1 MTPSSKHSPGPDSV
15 NCWVAVASAEHVA
28 VGRAGGFMQVGHGK
42 GAPLKRLHA
51 GDRVAYY
58 SSVRVFGEKAICQ
71 AFTAVGMVRDNLVSQ
86 GEMKMANGAD
96 FKPFRKDVTW
106 FEAQEVSIRP
116 LLATLSFTAGK
127 TSWGYAFR
135 FGLLKVTAADMDL
148 IEAAMKAV
156 PATLAPGS

>member
-1 MTPSSKHSPGPDSV
+1 MTPSNPHPPIVDSV

-71 AFTAVGMVRDNLVSQ
+71 AFTAVGVVRDDLVYQ
-86 GEMKMANGAD
+86 GEMKLANLAGGED
-96 FKPFRKDVTW
+96 FKPFRKDVNW
-106 FEAQEVSIRP
+106 FKSQEASIRP
-116 LLATLSFTAGK
+116 LLDKLSFTAGK
-127 TSWGYAFR
+127 TNWGYAFR

-148 IEAAMKAV
+148 IQVAMKAQNS
-156 PATLAPGS
+156 AS

>member
-1 MTPSSKHSPGPDSV
+1 MMSKPNPAAVDSTV

-28 VGRAGGFMQVGHGK
+28 IGRAGGFMQVGHGK

-71 AFTAVGMVRDNLVSQ
+71 AFTAVGVVRDDLVYQ
-86 GEMKMANGAD
+86 GEVKMANGED
-96 FKPFRKDVTW
+96 FKPFRKDVNW
-106 FEAQEVSIRP
+106 FKAQEASIRP
-116 LLATLSFTAGK
+116 LLDKLSFTAGK

-135 FGLLKVTAADMDL
+135 FGLLKVMAADMDL
-148 IEAAMKAV
+148 IEAAMRAV
-156 PATLAPGS
+156 PATLGPAS

>member
-1 MTPSSKHSPGPDSV
+1 MTLPSDHSPGTDSI

-28 VGRAGGFMQVGHGK
+28 IGRAGGFMQVGHGK
-42 GAPLKRLHA
+42 GAPLERLHA

-71 AFTAVGMVRDNLVSQ
+71 AFTAVGVVRDDLVYQ
-86 GEMKMANGAD
+86 GEMKLANGED
-96 FKPFRKDVTW
+96 FKPFRKDVSW
-106 FEAQEVSIRP
+106 FKSQEASIRP
-116 LLATLSFTAGK
+116 LLETLSFTAGK

-156 PATLAPGS
+156 PAKLAPV